1 MNNGVGHYQMPGDE
15 QDSFIKRCEVFP
27 LAQKELHQSLLV
39 KEVQGEIIMFMPE
52 KNSRVGIAALMFM
65 DVREKPPENLE
76 KKRERG

>member
-1 MNNGVGHYQMPGDE
+1 M
-15 QDSFIKRCEVFP
+15 
-27 LAQKELHQSLLV
+27 

-76 KKRERG
+76 KKRERLRKPPFFYYSTLTYVVVGLLYRY